1 VSTGL
6 QERSVE
12 QLIAGAENGPEKP
25 KGNAER
31 AAEHSGG
38 LTGTAHLF
46 RLLWDEEYRFDPT
59 LQ

>member
-1 VSTGL
+1 M
-6 QERSVE
+6 
-12 QLIAGAENGPEKP
+12 IAGAENGPEKP